1 MLFLN
6 FLIVNV
12 HVAHLCSMTQVTP
25 KSSQNSK
32 WLHCDLSEIFSLE
45 LLQKYF
51 KEIAENDAVVFI
63 EDKTPPPAYNFPDF
77 GAHKLQ
83 TGALEHICS
92 DLRNYLCRAVT
103 PVSDIPSVIVTESMG
118 VVWQRVLQGV
128 LAELV
133 SQANIRRVV
142 ASMEKEVEAESE
154 TLDAETKVE
163 ASVDNLPSLEK
174 QSGND
179 VLIEAGVRTGLTVV
193 FTLLKQA
200 WSQLAWQRQIE
211 QSLSLLPMSG
221 NSSSLLPFGGQIGL
235 APQIS
240 LPNEVLKSI
249 LDILKNIPPLA
260 LSNQK
265 SLSRLG
271 MSCLKQSTEFLDWIL
286 KPDSMVDS
294 EGKRLALEIGLSLVL
309 QQGSLLA
316 LVEWVKKMLVCLKA
330 YGEVSEEIARPCLS
344 VEFCQSVVEEIRKR
358 TVRYHLCD
366 FV

>member
-1 MLFLN
+1 
-6 FLIVNV
+6 
-12 HVAHLCSMTQVTP
+12 MTQVTP

-32 WLHCDLSEIFSLE
+32 WLHCDLSDIFSLE
-45 LLQKYF
+45 LLHKHF

-63 EDKTPPPAYNFPDF
+63 NDKTPPPAYNFPDF

-83 TGALEHICS
+83 VGALEHICS
-92 DLRNYLCRAVT
+92 DLRSYLCRAVT

-118 VVWQRVLQGV
+118 VVWQRVLQCV

-133 SQANIRRVV
+133 SEVNIKRVV
-142 ASMEKEVEAESE
+142 VSMEKELEAESGA
-154 TLDAETKVE
+154 LDTETKDGTSVE
-163 ASVDNLPSLEK
+163 NSPSLEK

-211 QSLSLLPMSG
+211 QSLSLLPMSSS
-221 NSSSLLPFGGQIGL
+221 SSSLLPFGGQITL

-240 LPNEVLKSI
+240 LPNEILKSI
-249 LDILKNIPPLA
+249 LDILKSIPPLA
-260 LSNQK
+260 LSNEK
-265 SLSRLG
+265 SLSKLG
-271 MSCLKQSTEFLDWIL
+271 ISCLKQSSEFLDWIL
-286 KPDSMVDS
+286 TPDSMVDS

-316 LVEWVKKMLVCLKA
+316 LIEWKSKMLLCLMA
-330 YGEVSEEIARPCLS
+330 YREVSEEIARPCLS
-344 VEFCQSVVEEIRKR
+344 VEFCRSILDEIRKR
-358 TVRYHLCD
+358 TVS
-366 FV
+366 